1 MILWYSLDPSKIG
14 FDKASKICEMR
25 IFSED
30 LVPQN
35 KQDWAWGLLGMMNI
49 PPYLFSYH
57 SMAPQHLIKL
67 WETGLFLLSFS
78 KNGNYYLL
86 LRLSL

>member
-49 PPYLFSYH
+49 PPYLTLLTFTGHVVSRTGHERSITPLPNVDMRAY
-57 SMAPQHLIKL
+57 KL
-67 WETGLFLLSFS
+67 
-78 KNGNYYLL
+78 
-86 LRLSL
+86 